1 MEDRNE
7 AKQRES
13 LAMDC
18 FEDHRFSWLD
28 PLLFLVKKNEIPF
41 CCCRS
46 PTKISLVTLG

>member
-28 PLLFLVKKNEIPF
+28 PLLFLVKK
-41 CCCRS
+41 
-46 PTKISLVTLG
+46 TKSHFVVAGVPRKFRWLP